1 MDSLI
6 DTPRDVQVLRSKG
19 ILLNTLGSDE
29 LAAELFN
36 QIASH
41 LKPDPY
47 AYIQVKSS
55 IDKEHRKVLKKWLAM
70 WLRVYFNSPWT
81 FIAFVAA
88 TFTIILTAIQT
99 YIALFPLKDR

>member
-19 ILLNTLGSDE
+19 ILINTLGSDE
-29 LAAELFN
+29 QAAELFN

-55 IDKEHRKVLKKWLAM
+55 IEKEHRKVIRKWLAM
-70 WLRVYFNSPWT
+70 WLRVYFKSP
-81 FIAFVAA
+81 IAFVAA

-99 YIALFPLKDR
+99 YTALFPLKDR